1 MAKKVYDEDGLDM
14 KNTNW
19 DGDESTG
26 NLPVSGRL
34 VENYIKQIDENTTPV
49 EEVTPGETK
58 PPTSGAVAGALVGTV
73 TDIEVGEARTAPSMS
88 WVSPK
93 RMTKEGKPKRN
104 PFFQI
109 HG

>member
-34 VENYIKQIDENTTPV
+34 VENYIKQID
-49 EEVTPGETK
+49 
-58 PPTSGAVAGALVGTV
+58 
-73 TDIEVGEARTAPSMS
+73 
-88 WVSPK
+88 
-93 RMTKEGKPKRN
+93 
-104 PFFQI
+104 
-109 HG
+109 